1 VAAEARVAALWPMV
15 AAQTQ
20 SEFRRLLR
28 VWEFTGFGLA
38 FPLVLY
44 VFIGLQGSGPGA
56 ADYHKYALASMCA
69 YAVVNIALSTFGIT
83 VANERGTRL
92 DALMRAA
99 PVRPIAPL
107 IGKTVAAVAFALVAL
122 LLLYAAGIA
131 LAGISMPFEQW
142 FNLTWRLLLGL
153 VPFICMG
160 FAIGYLS
167 GPSGAVLAVNLILLP
182 MSFASGIFFPINSLP
197 AFIKDIAPYLPMYH
211 LGHIAWNAVG
221 VPEDNLGAS
230 VLWLAGYSVVFLAL
244 TLWSVR
250 REDDRRFT

>member
-1 VAAEARVAALWPMV
+1 MAAEVRLAPLWPMV
-15 AAQTQ
+15 AGQTQ

-56 ADYHKYALASMCA
+56 AGYHKYALASMCA

-83 VANERGTRL
+83 VANERGSRL
-92 DALMRAA
+92 DALMRAT

-122 LLLYAAGIA
+122 LLLYAAGIL
-131 LAGISMPFEQW
+131 LAGISMGLEQW
-142 FNLTWRLLLGL
+142 FNLTWRLLLAII
-153 VPFICMG
+153 PFICMG

-182 MSFASGIFFPINSLP
+182 MSFASGIFFPIDSLP
-197 AFIKDIAPYLPMYH
+197 TFIKDIAPYLPMYH
-211 LGHIAWNAVG
+211 LGHLAWNAVG
-221 VPEDNLGAS
+221 VPFNDIGKS
-230 VLWLAGYSVVFLAL
+230 VLWLTGYSVVFLAV
-244 TLWSVR
+244 TLWAVR
-250 REDDRRFT
+250 REDDRRFS